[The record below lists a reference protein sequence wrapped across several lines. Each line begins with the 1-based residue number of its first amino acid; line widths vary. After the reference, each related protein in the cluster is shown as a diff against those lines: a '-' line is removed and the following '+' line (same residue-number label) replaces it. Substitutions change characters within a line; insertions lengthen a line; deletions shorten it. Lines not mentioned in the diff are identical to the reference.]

1 MEEIVNAKV
10 DQIPEINTRLE
21 TFNNDTMYSEGTFDM
36 EWGTGLDDDATLHT
50 DPKKWPGENKLGK
63 IYQKIAYKFGRK
75 LRSASVPRTK
85 GATNERQPNIEELLT
100 DVRNDKKGKKND
112 KCGARK

>member
-1 MEEIVNAKV
+1 
-10 DQIPEINTRLE
+10 
-21 TFNNDTMYSEGTFDM
+21 M
-36 EWGTGLDDDATLHT
+36 EWGTGLDVDATLNT
-50 DPKKWPGENKLGK
+50 DSKKWPYENKLGK

-85 GATNERQPNIEELLT
+85 GATNERQPNIEELLK